1 MQKLVVTFV
10 ASGVEPICL
19 TYSSKARFLADFK
32 AEMKKFIKDV
42 KKYDKKYS
50 AWGEEFHPRVEDMP
64 KYPNGKFTFN
74 GTEIDFVDVI
84 DSRRSLIKPTVET
97 LEEWWARKIDSQKSS

>member
-1 MQKLVVTFV
+1 MKKLVVTFV

-19 TYSSKARFLADFK
+19 TYSSKDRFLADFK

-50 AWGEEFHPRVEDMP
+50 AWHADGILEDMP

-74 GTEIDFVDVI
+74 GTEIDFLDII

-97 LEEWWARKIDSQKSS
+97 LEEWWARKIDSKKSS